1 MHRTEKER
9 FSVRSILSR
18 LSRVPWKTKER
29 SELVGHHVE
38 ARSPSRRLRLD
49 GSFYGLF
56 VSRVQAVTMTHDE
69 LSQYVAETF
78 DPDLIVEILEL
89 TSEELLD
96 AFKEQFIQ
104 KKAKFIDPTEEEEDL
119 ESW

>member
-1 MHRTEKER
+1 
-9 FSVRSILSR
+9 
-18 LSRVPWKTKER
+18 
-29 SELVGHHVE
+29 
-38 ARSPSRRLRLD
+38 
-49 GSFYGLF
+49 
-56 VSRVQAVTMTHDE
+56 MTHDE

-104 KKAKFIDPTEEEEDL
+104 KKAKFIEQPDQEEEEPEL
-119 ESW
+119 W